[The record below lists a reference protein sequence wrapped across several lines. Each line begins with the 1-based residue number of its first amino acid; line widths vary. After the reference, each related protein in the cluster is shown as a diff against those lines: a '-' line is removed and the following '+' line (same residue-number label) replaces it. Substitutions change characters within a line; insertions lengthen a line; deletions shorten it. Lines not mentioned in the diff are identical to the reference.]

1 MFVGCT
7 AQVGSDVQASSDAE
21 PAILSMKSVLSVVKK
36 HNRIFTTDITD
47 ITDITDNT
55 DESQRSQKGCSVPE
69 KTMFSY
75 F

>member
-1 MFVGCT
+1 LAGQR
-7 AQVGSDVQASSDAE
+7 QVGSDVQATSDAE

-47 ITDITDNT
+47 ITNNT
-55 DESQRSQKGCSVPE
+55 DESQSSQKGCSMLE
-69 KTMFSY
+69 KTMFSC